1 MSGLENIC
9 SMSIVA
15 PPGAVKAWRLQVGR
29 RLTRDLAGL
38 VRGTEPAIPTRRPP
52 FGTCSG
58 GPPNRCATITPPLR
72 DIGMIQPRPSPIAGT
87 WYPGTPE
94 ALSRSVDAQLHRA
107 GAQRP
112 EGDVVALVVPH
123 AGHRYSGD
131 VAAQAFRLV
140 DGAAV
145 ETVVIVSPMHHAY
158 PGRILTTSH
167 PAYETP
173 LGLVEVDAELV
184 SAIDGKLPDGLHLE
198 SVGNDPEHSLEI
210 ELPFLQRTLQPPFRL
225 VPLMLR
231 DQSSETAEALGR
243 ALAEALRGRSI
254 LLVAS
259 SDLSHFYPDPVARTL
274 DAFLLA
280 RIEAFDPLGVI
291 EADHHGQGYACG
303 RGAIAAVLWAA
314 RNLGATHVALL
325 GYANSGDVTGDTS
338 SVVGYG
344 AAVVLRTPDA

>member
-1 MSGLENIC
+1 
-9 SMSIVA
+9 
-15 PPGAVKAWRLQVGR
+15 
-29 RLTRDLAGL
+29 
-38 VRGTEPAIPTRRPP
+38 
-52 FGTCSG
+52 
-58 GPPNRCATITPPLR
+58 
-72 DIGMIQPRPSPIAGT
+72 MIQPRPSPIAGT

-94 ALSRSVDAQLHRA
+94 ALSRSVDAQLHHA
-107 GAQRP
+107 TSPRP
-112 EGDVVALVVPH
+112 PGDVVALVVPH

-145 ETVVIVSPMHHAY
+145 ETVAIVSPMHHPY
-158 PGRILTTSH
+158 PGRILTTAH

-173 LGLVEVDAELV
+173 LGLIEIDAGMVSAVDAH
-184 SAIDGKLPDGLHLE
+184 LPAGLHLE
-198 SVGNDPEHSLEI
+198 TVRNDPEHSLEI
-210 ELPFLQRTLQPPFRL
+210 ELPFLQRTLTAPFSL

-231 DQSSETAEALGR
+231 DQSAETAEALGR
-243 ALAEALRGRSI
+243 ALAEALRGRRS

-259 SDLSHFYPDPVARTL
+259 SDLSHFYPDPVARQL

-291 EADHHGQGYACG
+291 EADDHGQGYACG

-314 RNLGATHVALL
+314 RALGATHVALL
-325 GYANSGDVTGDTS
+325 GYANSGDVTGDTG

-344 AAVVLRTPDA
+344 AAVILRTPDA

>member
-1 MSGLENIC
+1 MS
-9 SMSIVA
+9 
-15 PPGAVKAWRLQVGR
+15 P
-29 RLTRDLAGL
+29 T
-38 VRGTEPAIPTRRPP
+38 PAT
-52 FGTCSG
+52 
-58 GPPNRCATITPPLR
+58 ATP
-72 DIGMIQPRPSPIAGT
+72 
-87 WYPGTPE
+87 
-94 ALSRSVDAQLHRA
+94 
-107 GAQRP
+107 
-112 EGDVVALVVPH
+112 
-123 AGHRYSGD
+123 GD

-145 ETVVIVSPMHHAY
+145 ETVVIVSPMHHPY

-184 SAIDGKLPDGLHLE
+184 AAVDTNLPGGLHLE
-198 SVGNDPEHSLEI
+198 SVRNDPEHSLEI
-210 ELPFLQRTLQPPFRL
+210 ELPFLQRTLRAPFRL

-243 ALAEALRGRSI
+243 ALAEALRGRSV

-274 DAFLLA
+274 DAFLLG
-280 RIEAFDPLGVI
+280 RIEAFDPHGVI
-291 EADHHGQGYACG
+291 EADDHGQGYACG

-314 RNLGATHVALL
+314 RGLGATRVALL

-344 AAVVLRTPDA
+344 AAVVLRTPHA